1 VFHLFDFLP
10 KEKRLID
17 NNSGKHYFLN
27 DWSASFLLVGYVN
40 SQKAILKIKNARN
53 HAFWDFY

>member
-1 VFHLFDFLP
+1 MEFATEYFFFFFFWVFHLFDFLP

-27 DWSASFLLVGYVN
+27 D
-40 SQKAILKIKNARN
+40 
-53 HAFWDFY
+53 